1 MDAMVEKIKEFLDKN
16 PNSKA
21 RAICKEI
28 GAEKKAVNSC
38 LYTNLGSHFLKEGL
52 TPPLWRNAGDSSKID
67 SEKVKP
73 QTLDDSASEEEIE
86 DDDEDED

>member
-1 MDAMVEKIKEFLDKN
+1 MDAIVEKIKEFLDKN

-28 GAEKKAVNSC
+28 GAEKKTVNSC
-38 LYTNLGSHFLKEGL
+38 LYANLGSHFLKEGL
-52 TPPLWRNAGDSSKID
+52 TPPLWRNAGDSSKLD

-73 QTLDDSASEEEIE
+73 
-86 DDDEDED
+86 

>member
-38 LYTNLGSHFLKEGL
+38 LYANLGSHFLKEGL
-52 TPPLWRNAGDSSKID
+52 TPPLWRNIGDFSKT
-67 SEKVKP
+67 EAV
-73 QTLDDSASEEEIE
+73 EIE
-86 DDDEDED
+86 ILAFDENDADEADEKSPADTA